1 MKKIHWGRDSLCIND
16 TETIGNV
23 GEKSTLIPHL
33 TSCIRS
39 AQMEDRPKYERSHLK
54 IIKI

>member
-1 MKKIHWGRDSLCIND
+1 MILYMFREGEGGEIW
-16 TETIGNV
+16 
-23 GEKSTLIPHL
+23 EKSTLIPHL